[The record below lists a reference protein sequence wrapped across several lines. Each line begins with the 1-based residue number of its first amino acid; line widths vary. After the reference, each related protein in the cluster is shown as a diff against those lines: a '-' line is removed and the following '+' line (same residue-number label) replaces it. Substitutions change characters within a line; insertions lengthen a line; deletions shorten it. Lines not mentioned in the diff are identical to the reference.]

1 MLILTLLT
9 TLNSSN
15 ILKMCSIETER
26 IYYDDDSHSSIP
38 FYKQFETDS
47 LLVDISG
54 AVSVKWNT
62 KTDYDFTELDYVSI
76 ELNGEDGEIL
86 IDDNLFHEITKNLQ
100 FTII

>member
-9 TLNSSN
+9 TNKSSN

-26 IYYDDDSHSSIP
+26 MYYDGDSRSSVP

-54 AVSVKWNT
+54 AVSVKWNS

-76 ELNGEDGEIL
+76 DVCDEDGDVL
-86 IDDNLFHEITKNLQ
+86 IDDNLFGEITKNLE

>member
-9 TLNSSN
+9 TNKSSN
-15 ILKMCSIETER
+15 MLKMCSIETER

-54 AVSVKWNT
+54 AVSVKWNS

-76 ELNGEDGEIL
+76 DVCDQDGDVL
-86 IDDNLFHEITKNLQ
+86 IDDNLFGEITKNLE

>member
-1 MLILTLLT
+1 MLILTVLT
-9 TLNSSN
+9 TINSSN

-26 IYYDDDSHSSIP
+26 IYYDDDPRSSIP
-38 FYKQFETDS
+38 FYKQFQTDS

-62 KTDYDFTELDYVSI
+62 KTDYDFTELDSISI
-76 ELNGEDGEIL
+76 EVSGEDGEVF
-86 IDDNLFHEITKNLQ
+86 IDDNLFCEITKNLE

>member
-1 MLILTLLT
+1 MLILTLST
-9 TLNSSN
+9 TNNSPN
-15 ILKMCSIETER
+15 ILNKWSIETER
-26 IYYDDDSHSSIP
+26 LYYDGDSRFSIP

-76 ELNGEDGEIL
+76 ELNGEDGEVF
-86 IDDNLFHEITKNLQ
+86 IDDNLFDEITKNLQ

>member
-9 TLNSSN
+9 TINSPN
-15 ILKMCSIETER
+15 MLKMCSIETER

-54 AVSVKWNT
+54 AVSVKWNS

-76 ELNGEDGEIL
+76 DVCDQDGDVL
-86 IDDNLFHEITKNLQ
+86 IDDNLFGEITKNLE

>member
-9 TLNSSN
+9 TLNSPN
-15 ILKMCSIETER
+15 ILKKCSIETER
-26 IYYDDDSHSSIP
+26 LYYDGDSQSSIP

-54 AVSVKWNT
+54 AVSIKWNT

-76 ELNGEDGEIL
+76 ELSNQHGEVL
-86 IDDNLFHEITKNLQ
+86 IDDNLFDEITKNLE